1 MKPMPANPKIII
13 AQADGSGA
21 AAASVTVVEDAE
33 LLAVK
38 NKKAVVQVATLKRI
52 RKGRIH

>member
-33 LLAVK
+33 LLGVK
-38 NKKAVVQVATLKRI
+38 NKKAVV
-52 RKGRIH
+52 